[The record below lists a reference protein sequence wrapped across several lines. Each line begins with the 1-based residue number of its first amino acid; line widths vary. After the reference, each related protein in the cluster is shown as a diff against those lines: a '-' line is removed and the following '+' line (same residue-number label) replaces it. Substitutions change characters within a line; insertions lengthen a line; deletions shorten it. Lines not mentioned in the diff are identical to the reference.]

1 MVYLSMKFNSVDTLR
16 DFVTM
21 ADKLPKRVD
30 VETEDLVIN
39 GTSLLGLISVAMKDT
54 VTVVVDECEE
64 TEDFIN
70 ILKSPSFNAKVKKYI
85 V

>member
-1 MVYLSMKFNSVDTLR
+1 MLYLSMKFNSVESLR

-39 GTSLLGLISVAMKDT
+39 GTSLLGLISVAMKGT

-64 TEDFIN
+64 TADFISV
-70 ILKSPSFNAKVKKYI
+70 LKSPSFGAKVKKYI

>member
-1 MVYLSMKFNSVDTLR
+1 MLYLSMKFNSVDSLR

-39 GTSLLGLISVAMKDT
+39 GTSLLGLVSVAMKGP
-54 VTVVVDECEE
+54 VTVVVDECKE

-70 ILKSPSFNAKVKKYI
+70 ILRSPSFNARIKKYI

>member
-1 MVYLSMKFNSVDTLR
+1 MLYLSMKFNSIDSLR

-21 ADKLPKRVD
+21 ADKLPKRID

-39 GTSLLGLISVAMKDT
+39 GTSLLGLVSVAMKDT

-70 ILKSPSFNAKVKKYI
+70 ILKSPLFNAKVKKYI

>member
-1 MVYLSMKFNSVDTLR
+1 MLYLSMKFNSIDSLR

-21 ADKLPKRVD
+21 ADKLPKRID

-39 GTSLLGLISVAMKDT
+39 GTSLLGLVSVAMKGT

-70 ILKSPSFNAKVKKYI
+70 ILKSPLFNAKVKKYI